1 MKAFV
6 LLLLVLPAA
15 AASAPAGTTGY
26 ARLVNPFIGTGGHG
40 HTFPGASLPF
50 GMVQLSP
57 DTRVQGWDAC
67 AGYHYSDSTILGF
80 SHTHL
85 SGTGAIDYG
94 DILLMPTIGVLQLT
108 PGSEDQPQSGY
119 RSRFRHATEQA
130 HAGYYRVLLEE
141 HGIAVELTTT
151 ARAGLHKYV
160 FPASSEANIILD
172 LLHGLGPDRVLEAE
186 LEFVSDTEIA
196 GLRRSQG
203 WAADQRVYFVAQFSQ
218 PFAACGVAEGGRI
231 LPGRA
236 KAAGTNLQAF
246 VRYTTRPQQ
255 EILVKVGLSAVS
267 IAGAR
272 RNLQQEIPDWDF
284 ARVRRAAEAAW
295 HAALGKIAITGGV
308 KIVRESPRFALRI
321 QPFPPP

>member
-1 MKAFV
+1 MKAI
-6 LLLLVLPAA
+6 LLLLLLLPAA
-15 AASAPAGTTGY
+15 VASAPAGTADY
-26 ARLVNPFIGTGGHG
+26 ARLVNPLIGTGGHG

-218 PFAACGVAEGGRI
+218 PFAACGVAEGGPDSSR
-231 LPGRA
+231 PGQSRGHESAGFRA
-236 KAAGTNLQAF
+236 LHHAAAAGDSGKS
-246 VRYTTRPQQ
+246 RPLGGQYC
-255 EILVKVGLSAVS
+255 
-267 IAGAR
+267 
-272 RNLQQEIPDWDF
+272 
-284 ARVRRAAEAAW
+284 RRAAQFAAGDSGLGFCPR
-295 HAALGKIAITGGV
+295 AAGG
-308 KIVRESPRFALRI
+308 
-321 QPFPPP
+321 